1 MRIFFVS
8 QRVPYPPDRGDK
20 ITTFHEIQ
28 HLSKSHD
35 VHVFCLGDGAEDL
48 KNTSGLAT
56 IVKSVDAV
64 ALSRPRAFLRLV
76 KALFDGTPLSVAFFS
91 EPKLHSI
98 IRRKFRELSP
108 DVIFVYSSNVA
119 QFAEHFPH
127 TPRIMQFGDLDSLK
141 FQRYSQ
147 CFKLPK
153 RWLYALEAKRLLR
166 HERHVAR
173 TFSYSLLCTDSEKH
187 DFDRLI
193 GVSHIRVVRNGVDLE
208 YYCPQGQTKRAGS
221 IIFTGV
227 MDYAPNVDA
236 VVWFCDKIFPLV
248 RRDVPE
254 ASFVICGKNP
264 SSEVRALGTRPGITV
279 TGQVPDTRGYMD
291 VAKVFVA
298 PLRIARG
305 IQNKVLEALAM
316 GLPVVSSKPTWEAT
330 RLPEGEGIV
339 AAEDTSEF
347 AHYVV
352 RMLTDET
359 YRASMA
365 QRARLAVERNYT
377 WAAQLK
383 LLDQTISDVTNQA
396 ASSSVLHESYP
407 GEVSLAVATSHQH

>member
-35 VHVFCLGDGAEDL
+35 VHVFCLADGAEDL
-48 KNTSGLAT
+48 KNTVGLAK

-64 ALSRPRAFLRLV
+64 APSRPRAFSRLV
-76 KALFDGTPLSVAFFS
+76 KAFIDGTPLSVAFFS
-91 EPKLHSI
+91 EPELHSI
-98 IRRKFRELSP
+98 ITRKFRELSP
-108 DVIFVYSSNVA
+108 DVILVYSSNVA
-119 QFAEHFPH
+119 QFAEHFPD

-141 FQRYSQ
+141 FQHYSQ
-147 CFKLPK
+147 RFRSPK

-166 HERHVAR
+166 YERHVAQ
-173 TFSYSLLCTDSEKH
+173 TFSCSLLCTDSEKH

-193 GVSHIRVVRNGVDLE
+193 GVPHIRVVRNGVDLE
-208 YYCPQGQTKRAGS
+208 YYRPQGRTKRAGS

-236 VVWFCDKIFPLV
+236 VVWFCDQILPLV
-248 RRDVPE
+248 RDVVPE

-264 SSEVRALGTRPGITV
+264 SNAVRALTTRPGVTV
-279 TGQVPDTRGYMD
+279 TGQVPDTRSYMD
-291 VAKVFVA
+291 EAKVFVA

-330 RLPEGEGIV
+330 KLPDGEGIV
-339 AAEDTSEF
+339 AAEDPLEF
-347 AHYVV
+347 AHSVM

-365 QRARLAVERNYT
+365 QSARLAVERNYT
-377 WAAQLK
+377 WAAQLR
-383 LLDQTISDVTNQA
+383 LLDQTISDVTDRV
-396 ASSSVLHESYP
+396 AS
-407 GEVSLAVATSHQH
+407 TSMSA